1 MSSIKPFSFDTIED
15 FDDHISKSIPNYH
28 LLSSAICDLSTFFV
42 QDKTSVIDLGCSTG
56 KLLEQIPFQGQKIGL
71 DIATNLLPKSHDN
84 VQYHQSD
91 LMELEEL
98 PPASLILSIFTLQF
112 IPIEHRINIMKRVHE
127 ALVPNGA
134 FIWAE
139 KVYEFDGLYERIF
152 SNAYYDFKRQS
163 FTTQE
168 IMDKERDLR
177 KLMKP
182 QSTFDNQ
189 KMAVQAGFLDGA
201 MFWKFYDFEAW
212 VYIKK

>member
-1 MSSIKPFSFDTIED
+1 MSSTKPFSFDTIDD

-42 QDKTSVIDLGCSTG
+42 QENTSVIDLGCSTG
-56 KLLEQIPFQGQKIGL
+56 KLLENIPFQGQKIGL
-71 DIATNLLPKSHDN
+71 DISKNLLPDSHDN
-84 VQYHQSD
+84 VEYRHSD
-91 LMELEEL
+91 LTELKTL
-98 PPASLILSIFTLQF
+98 PPSSLVLSVFTLQF
-112 IPIEHRINIMKRVHE
+112 IPIECRIKIMKTVYDS
-127 ALVPNGA
+127 LVPNGA

-152 SNAYYDFKRQS
+152 SNAYYDFKRQKFS
-163 FTTQE
+163 TEE

-177 KLMKP
+177 KIMKP
-182 QSTFDNQ
+182 QPTFENQ
-189 KMAVQAGFLDGA
+189 HMAVKAGFLDGA

>member
-1 MSSIKPFSFDTIED
+1 MSSTKPFSFDTIDD

-42 QDKTSVIDLGCSTG
+42 QENTSVIDLGCSTG
-56 KLLEQIPFQGQKIGL
+56 KLLEKIPFQGQKIGL
-71 DIATNLLPKSHDN
+71 DISKNLLPDSHDN
-84 VQYHQSD
+84 VEYRHSD
-91 LMELEEL
+91 LTELKTL
-98 PPASLILSIFTLQF
+98 PPSSLVLSVFTLQF
-112 IPIEHRINIMKRVHE
+112 IPIECRIKIMKTVYDS
-127 ALVPNGA
+127 LVPNGA

-152 SNAYYDFKRQS
+152 SNAYYDFKRQKFS
-163 FTTQE
+163 TEE

-177 KLMKP
+177 KIMKP
-182 QSTFDNQ
+182 QPTFENQ
-189 KMAVQAGFLDGA
+189 HMAVKAGFSDGA